1 METSSSNLPESKRG
15 GTYAPEY
22 YAPLFAAE
30 DRHFWFR
37 GRNPLIARLVHRLA
51 GAFGP
56 DYRVLEAGCGTGS
69 VLRVLEQACTEG
81 TVYGM
86 DLFHEGLHFA
96 QMRVSAGL
104 VQGDIHHPPFA
115 VGFQVIGLFDVL
127 EHLPDDGRVLRDL
140 RAMLAPN
147 GALVLT
153 VPANKA
159 LWSYFDEVS
168 HHVRRYEQSELRQ
181 RLEENGFR
189 VEYLSP
195 FMMSIYPLVWINR
208 KLASRLKARGEQQ
221 DEAHR
226 SDTLSE
232 QELSI
237 IPGVNEILAW
247 VLGVE
252 ARLVYAGRRLPFG
265 TSLIAVARRVD

>member
-1 METSSSNLPESKRG
+1 MHTPSANPPEPKRG

-22 YAPLFAAE
+22 FSPLFAAE

-37 GRNPLIARLVHRLA
+37 GRNPLIARLVSRLA
-51 GAFGP
+51 SAFGP
-56 DYRVLEAGCGTGS
+56 GYRVLEAGCGTGS
-69 VLRVLEQACTEG
+69 VLRALEQACAAG
-81 TVYGM
+81 SVIGM
-86 DLFHEGLHFA
+86 DLFHEGLRYA
-96 QMRVSAGL
+96 QMRVDCGL

-140 RAMLAPN
+140 RAMLAPG
-147 GALVLT
+147 GALLLT
-153 VPANKA
+153 VPASKA

-168 HHVRRYEQSELRQ
+168 HHVRRYEQRELRQ

-189 VEYLSP
+189 VEYLSAY
-195 FMMSIYPLVWINR
+195 MMSIYPLVWLNR
-208 KLASRLKARGEQQ
+208 KLASRLKTRGAQQ
-221 DEAHR
+221 DEAQR
-226 SDTLSE
+226 SDMLSE

-247 VLGVE
+247 VLGIE
-252 ARLVYAGRRLPFG
+252 ARMIYAGRRLPFG